1 MNQRSLH
8 FMAGLHVI
16 GGHGP
21 RNVQI
26 KAKVGY
32 GRLIPCT
39 KAASVA
45 QSLKNNMQGG
55 LQCRYNN
62 ICDVQVEIS
71 GKPTNIFFPVRLN
84 TRTCYVSYFHTNKL
98 QKNGRMK
105 KLLLYCNYFVR
116 IIMVI

>member
-26 KAKVGY
+26 KANVGY

-45 QSLKNNMQGG
+45 QSIKNNMQGG

-71 GKPTNIFFPVRLN
+71 GKPTNIFFPVRLK
-84 TRTCYVSYFHTNKL
+84 TRTCYVSYFHTN
-98 QKNGRMK
+98 
-105 KLLLYCNYFVR
+105 
-116 IIMVI
+116 

>member
-26 KAKVGY
+26 KANVGY

-71 GKPTNIFFPVRLN
+71 GKPTNIFFPSSFKYEDLL
-84 TRTCYVSYFHTNKL
+84 CFIFSY
-98 QKNGRMK
+98 
-105 KLLLYCNYFVR
+105 
-116 IIMVI
+116 